1 MNNTWKIYM
10 LTLISFLVGTSQF
23 VISGILDKVASSV
36 GVSVSAAGQ
45 LITVFALANAIGTP
59 LFMLATSK
67 MDRRNQL
74 LLALAI
80 IFLGSVSTL
89 ALPGFDFLMVSRIIL
104 GVGTGI
110 FVVTSYSTA
119 ANLALPGR
127 QAGAMS
133 NIALGYSVSLVLGVP
148 IGRVIA
154 SAYDWKV
161 IFGGIGIFTVLG
173 FIAIAIT
180 IPSMQSEAPIPLGEQ
195 LALLKNPKVA
205 FALGVSLFVFIGY
218 SVVNTYITPFLTS
231 AISISGRGV
240 SVILFALGIA
250 SLFGSK
256 LGGFLADRIG
266 TTRTLIA
273 SIVVQTLS
281 LALVSALSRF
291 AVVVIVLLMI
301 WSVAVWMFGP
311 TQNFKLL
318 SIAPEASGIMLSLN
332 STFVQLGFAAGAGI
346 GGIAVGGSSILAI
359 CWIGTAAVA
368 VALLITVASFGFT
381 RSLSSERG

>member
-1 MNNTWKIYM
+1 M
-10 LTLISFLVGTSQF
+10 LSLIGFLVGTSQF
-23 VISGILDKVASSV
+23 VISGILDQVADSV

-45 LITVFALANAIGTP
+45 LITVFALGNAIGTP
-59 LFMLATSK
+59 AFMMATAK

-80 IFLGSVSTL
+80 IFLGIVSTL
-89 ALPGFDFLMVSRIIL
+89 AFQGFHFLMVSRIIL

-110 FVVTSYSTA
+110 FVVTSYSIA
-119 ANLALPGR
+119 AKLALPGR

-161 IFGGIGIFTVLG
+161 IFWGIGIFTVLG
-173 FIAIAIT
+173 FIAVAKT
-180 IPSMQSEAPIPLGEQ
+180 IPSVASETPIPLGEQ
-195 LALLKNPKVA
+195 LAMLRNHKVA
-205 FALGVSLFVFIGY
+205 FALGVSLFVFIGF

-231 AISISGRGV
+231 SLLISGRGV
-240 SVILFALGIA
+240 SIILFAMGIA

-266 TTRTLIA
+266 TTRTLIG
-273 SIVVQTLS
+273 SILVQALS
-281 LALVSALSRF
+281 LALVSALSGF
-291 AVVVIVLLMI
+291 SVVVIVLLMI
-301 WSVAVWMFGP
+301 WTVAVWAFGP
-311 TQNFKLL
+311 TQNFNLL

-359 CWIGTAAVA
+359 CWIGTVA
-368 VALLITVASFGFT
+368 VSVAFFITFSSMGFT
-381 RSLSSERG
+381 RSLSSERT